1 MWQFGSQ
8 GVKVLTIDN
17 SQDLTVH
24 DFIKNKEHQP
34 FKRWRTISKT
44 INFGLIFGCT
54 APTFA
59 GMLKQANFTEAE
71 CDEFIQL
78 TNNTQAY
85 NAALANNMGSKHPMK
100 TSDVKF
106 IVVADAMRTSFFET
120 YQGLMGR
127 IKREQVFAL
136 AHGYVRSWHGPVRHL
151 AELRYL
157 SVSPK
162 GELQG
167 ADRSLYSKMFS
178 HLLNNA
184 CNSTV
189 QTMESRIAFATWVNI
204 AKYLA
209 LWELKSYCWNN
220 IHDSLDFYIYKP
232 ELELVVALANACAA
246 WEREPVK
253 GIHMSFDAEISDV
266 QDYEHRCN
274 TYYKAGVGVDVLP
287 IEEAIEHYN
296 KKNGT
301 DLRWYGND
309 WLFDRYASNRLS
321 MYEKYCKLNGKE
333 NVDEWLERWGGPVIN
348 QPAMTTRRVVNG

>member
-1 MWQFGSQ
+1 M
-8 GVKVLTIDN
+8 LTIDN
-17 SQDLTVH
+17 SQELTVH
-24 DFIKNKEHQP
+24 DFIKNKEYRP
-34 FKRWRTISKT
+34 FKDWRTVAKT
-44 INFGLIFGCT
+44 ENFGLIFGCT

-78 TNNTQAY
+78 TNNTAAF

-100 TSDVKF
+100 TADVKF
-106 IVVADAMRTSFFET
+106 LVAADAMRNSFFET

-127 IKREQVFAL
+127 IKREQAFAL

-157 SVSPK
+157 SISPK
-162 GELQG
+162 GELIG

-184 CNSTV
+184 CNSTI
-189 QTMESRIAFATWVNI
+189 QTMESRIAFSTWVNI

-209 LWELKSYCWNN
+209 LWGLKSYCWNN
-220 IHDSLDFYIYKP
+220 IHDSLDFYVWKP
-232 ELELVVALANACAA
+232 ELQLVMSLANACAA

-253 GIHMSFDAEISDV
+253 GIHMSFDGEVSDL

-274 TYYKAGVGVDVLP
+274 TYYKAGVGYDPLP
-287 IEEAIEHYN
+287 IEEAIKNYN
-296 KKNGT
+296 AKNGT
-301 DLRWYGND
+301 DLKWYGCD
-309 WLFDRYASNRLS
+309 WCFDKYASNRLS
-321 MYEKYCKLNGKE
+321 MYEKYCQLNGKE
-333 NVDEWLERWGGPVIN
+333 NVDEWLERWGGPVIE
-348 QPAMTTRRVVNG
+348 QPAMATRRVVNG

>member
-1 MWQFGSQ
+1 MLQ
-8 GVKVLTIDN
+8 IDN
-17 SQDLTVH
+17 TQPLSVY
-24 DFIKNKEHQP
+24 DFIKNKDYQP
-34 FKRWRTISKT
+34 FKDWRTVAKVE
-44 INFGLIFGCT
+44 NFGLIFGCT

-78 TNNTQAY
+78 TNNTAAF

-100 TSDVKF
+100 TADVKF
-106 IVVADAMRTSFFET
+106 LVAADAMRNSFFET

-127 IKREQVFAL
+127 IKREQAFAL

-157 SVSPK
+157 SISPK
-162 GELQG
+162 GELVG

-184 CNSTV
+184 CNSTI
-189 QTMESRIAFATWVNI
+189 QTMESRIAFSTWVNI

-209 LWELKSYCWNN
+209 LWGLKSYCWNN
-220 IHDSLDFYIYKP
+220 IHDSLDFYVWKP
-232 ELELVVALANACAA
+232 ELQLVMSLANACAA

-253 GIHMSFDAEISDV
+253 GIHMSFDGEVSDL

-274 TYYKAGVGVDVLP
+274 TYYKAGVGYDPLP
-287 IEEAIEHYN
+287 IEEAIKNYN
-296 KKNGT
+296 AKNGT
-301 DLRWYGND
+301 DLKWYGND
-309 WLFDRYASNRLS
+309 WLFDKYASNRLS
-321 MYEKYCKLNGKE
+321 MYEKYCQLNGKE

-348 QPAMTTRRVVNG
+348 QPAMATRRVVNG

>member
-1 MWQFGSQ
+1 M
-8 GVKVLTIDN
+8 LTIDS
-17 SQDLTVH
+17 SQPLTVH
-24 DFIKNKEHQP
+24 DFIKNKNFQP
-34 FKRWRTISKT
+34 FSGWRTTAKT
-44 INFGLIFGCT
+44 ENFGMLFGCS

-78 TNNTQAY
+78 TNNTAAF

-100 TSDVKF
+100 TADVKF
-106 IVVADAMRTSFFET
+106 LVAADAMRNSFFET

-127 IKREQVFAL
+127 IKREQAFAL

-162 GELQG
+162 GELVG

-184 CNSTV
+184 CNSTI
-189 QTMESRIAFATWVNI
+189 QTMESRIAFSTWVNI

-209 LWELKSYCWNN
+209 LWGLKSYCWNN
-220 IHDSLDFYIYKP
+220 IHDSLDFYVWKP
-232 ELELVVALANACAA
+232 ELQLVMSLANACAA

-253 GIHMSFDAEISDV
+253 GIHMSFDGEVSDL

-274 TYYKAGVGVDVLP
+274 TYYKAGVGYDPLP
-287 IEEAIEHYN
+287 IEEAIKNYN
-296 KKNGT
+296 AKNGT
-301 DLRWYGND
+301 DLKFFGCD
-309 WLFDRYASNRLS
+309 WEYDKYASNRLS
-321 MYEKYCKLNGKE
+321 MYEKYCQLNGKE
-333 NVDEWLERWGGPVIN
+333 NVDEWLERWGGPVIE
-348 QPAMTTRRVVNG
+348 QPAMATRRVVNG

>member
-1 MWQFGSQ
+1 M
-8 GVKVLTIDN
+8 LTIDS
-17 SQDLTVH
+17 SQPLTVH
-24 DFIKNKEHQP
+24 DFIKNKNFQP
-34 FKRWRTISKT
+34 FSGWRTTAKT
-44 INFGLIFGCT
+44 ENFGMLFGCS

-78 TNNTQAY
+78 TNNTAAF

-100 TSDVKF
+100 IADVKF
-106 IVVADAMRTSFFET
+106 LVAADAMRNSFFET
-120 YQGLMGR
+120 YKGLMGR
-127 IKREQVFAL
+127 IKREQAFAL

-162 GELQG
+162 GELVG

-184 CNSTV
+184 CNSTI
-189 QTMESRIAFATWVNI
+189 QTMESRIAFSTWVNI

-209 LWELKSYCWNN
+209 LWGLKSYCWNN
-220 IHDSLDFYIYKP
+220 IHDSLDFYVWKP
-232 ELELVVALANACAA
+232 ELQLVMSLANACAA

-253 GIHMSFDAEISDV
+253 GIHMSFDGEVSDL

-274 TYYKAGVGVDVLP
+274 TYYKAGVGYDPLP
-287 IEEAIEHYN
+287 IEEAIKNYN
-296 KKNGT
+296 AKNGT
-301 DLRWYGND
+301 DLKFFGCD
-309 WLFDRYASNRLS
+309 WEYDKYASNRLS
-321 MYEKYCKLNGKE
+321 MYEKYCQLNGKE
-333 NVDEWLERWGGPVIN
+333 NVDEWLERWGGPVIE
-348 QPAMTTRRVVNG
+348 QPAMATRRVVNG

>member
-1 MWQFGSQ
+1 MLQ
-8 GVKVLTIDN
+8 IDN
-17 SQDLTVH
+17 TQPLSVY
-24 DFIKNKEHQP
+24 DFIKNKDYQP
-34 FKRWRTISKT
+34 FKDWRTVAKVE
-44 INFGLIFGCT
+44 NFGLIFGCT

-78 TNNTQAY
+78 TNNTAAF

-100 TSDVKF
+100 TADVKF
-106 IVVADAMRTSFFET
+106 LVAADAMRNSFFET

-127 IKREQVFAL
+127 IKREQAFAL

-157 SVSPK
+157 SISSK
-162 GELQG
+162 GELVG

-184 CNSTV
+184 CNSTI
-189 QTMESRIAFATWVNI
+189 QTMESRIAFSTWVNI

-209 LWELKSYCWNN
+209 LWGLKSYCWNN
-220 IHDSLDFYIYKP
+220 IHDSLDFYVWKP
-232 ELELVVALANACAA
+232 ELQLVMSLANACAA

-253 GIHMSFDAEISDV
+253 GIHMSFDGEVSDL

-274 TYYKAGVGVDVLP
+274 TYYKAGVGYDPLP
-287 IEEAIEHYN
+287 IEEAIKNYN
-296 KKNGT
+296 AKNGT
-301 DLRWYGND
+301 DLKWYGCD
-309 WLFDRYASNRLS
+309 WEFDKYASNRLS
-321 MYEKYCKLNGKE
+321 MYEKYCLLNGKE
-333 NVDEWLERWGGPVIN
+333 NVDEWLERWGGPVIE
-348 QPAMTTRRVVNG
+348 QPAMASRRVVNG